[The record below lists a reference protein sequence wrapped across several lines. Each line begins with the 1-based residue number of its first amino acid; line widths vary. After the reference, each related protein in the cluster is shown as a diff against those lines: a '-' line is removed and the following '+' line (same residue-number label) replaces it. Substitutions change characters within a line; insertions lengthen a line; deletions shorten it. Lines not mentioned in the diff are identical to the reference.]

1 MMNEKTVKDEL
12 LKEIFLSLFD
22 ENLNGWEL
30 NFLEDIRDKISNK
43 EKILLSD
50 NQLKSLEDIFF
61 KTGVY
66 AEDIVNLSYDE
77 INDIDDFY
85 KESG

>member
-12 LKEIFLSLFD
+12 LKKIFLSLFD

-77 INDIDDFY
+77 IKDIDDFY